1 MHYLQQHNMILNKK
15 HEFKNLKVAYN
26 LVFKILIIQ

>member
-26 LVFKILIIQ
+26 IWFLRF